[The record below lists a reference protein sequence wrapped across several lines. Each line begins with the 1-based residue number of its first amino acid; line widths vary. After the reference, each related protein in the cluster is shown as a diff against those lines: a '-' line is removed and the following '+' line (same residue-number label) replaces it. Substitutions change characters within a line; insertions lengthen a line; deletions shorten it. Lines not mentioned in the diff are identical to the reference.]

1 MEMIIFDSN
10 FQDIGP
16 TDCEYDIEVGTYQ
29 GASNDFQLL
38 TMDPLVIAARGCYI
52 EGTEY
57 GGLIEEI
64 GQETETPM
72 STLSGETWRGLLKK
86 EVVRPTSGL
95 VRTVSGD
102 GNAILSGLVSNVLG
116 GIFEVPDTSSGVT
129 VESYEMA
136 AYQPILQEL
145 DGLLDEVDAKLI
157 IRAVKE
163 DGRVHI
169 KAEIQPAA
177 VVEGEF
183 NSDND
188 IPMSFDN
195 NQRGFNHCICVGG
208 ESGQTVVHLYA
219 DASGRIS
226 TTQTFTGVDE
236 RTTAYINATT
246 TNQAQL
252 KKEGQ
257 LAFKEELSYKT
268 LSIDDAQATD
278 LGDIGDIITGS
289 KDSIVVRS
297 PIERKLIANKDG
309 RQTISCNVKGGD

>member
-1 MEMIIFDSN
+1 MIIFDSN

-297 PIERKLIANKDG
+297 PIDRKLIANKDG

>member
-1 MEMIIFDSN
+1 MEMIIFDRN

-16 TDCEYDIEVGTYQ
+16 TDCEFDMEVGTNA
-29 GASNDFQLL
+29 GASNDFQLI

-57 GGLIEEI
+57 GGLLEET

-72 STLSGETWRGLLKK
+72 SALSGETWRGLLKK

-102 GNAILSGLVSNVLG
+102 GNAILRGLVSGVLG
-116 GIFEVPDTSSGVT
+116 GIFEVPETSSGVT

-145 DGLLDEVDAKLI
+145 DGLLDFAGAKLV

-163 DGRVHI
+163 DGQVHI

-183 NSDND
+183 NSDNN
-188 IPMSFDN
+188 IPMTFDDN
-195 NQRGFNHCICVGG
+195 RRGFNHCICVGG
-208 ESGQTVVHLYA
+208 ENGQTVVHLYA
-219 DASGRIS
+219 NAAGEIS
-226 TTQTFTGVDE
+226 TTQTFTGLDE
-236 RTTAYINATT
+236 RTMTYMNNTT
-246 TNQAQL
+246 TNADQL
-252 KKEGQ
+252 RKEGRK
-257 LAFKEELSYKT
+257 AFREELSYKT
-268 LSIDDAQATD
+268 LSIDDAQAQD

-289 KDSIVVRS
+289 KDNIVVRS

>member
-64 GQETETPM
+64 GQETETPI

-86 EVVRPTSGL
+86 EVVRPSSGL
-95 VRTVSGD
+95 VRVVSGD
-102 GNAILSGLVSNVLG
+102 ANAILSELVSNVLG
-116 GIFEVPDTSSGVT
+116 GIFEVPNTSSGVT

-208 ESGQTVVHLYA
+208 ASGQTVVHLYA

-236 RTTAYINATT
+236 RTTAYINTST

-257 LAFKEELSYKT
+257 LALKEELSYKT

>member
-297 PIERKLIANKDG
+297 PIDRKLIANKDG

>member
-72 STLSGETWRGLLKK
+72 STLSGETWRGLLKR
-86 EVVRPTSGL
+86 EVVRPSSGL
-95 VRTVSGD
+95 VRVVSGD
-102 GNAILSGLVSNVLG
+102 ANAILSGLVSNVLG

-129 VESYEMA
+129 VDSYEMA

>member
-1 MEMIIFDSN
+1 MIIFDSN

-16 TDCEYDIEVGTYQ
+16 TDCEFDIEVGTYQ

-64 GQETETPM
+64 GQETESPM

-102 GNAILSGLVSNVLG
+102 GNAILRGLVSNVLG
-116 GIFEVPDTSSGVT
+116 GIFEVPETTSGVT
-129 VESYEMA
+129 VESYDMA

-145 DGLLDEVDAKLI
+145 DGLLSFAGAKLVLT
-157 IRAVKE
+157 AVKE
-163 DGRVHI
+163 DGRVRI
-169 KAEIQPAA
+169 ISELKPAA

-183 NSDND
+183 NSDNN
-188 IPMSFDN
+188 IPMTFNDN
-195 NQRGFNHCICVGG
+195 RRGFNHCICVGG
-208 ESGQTVVHLYA
+208 NSGQTVVHLYA

-226 TTQTFTGVDE
+226 TTQTFTGIAE
-236 RTTAYINATT
+236 RTTVYINNTT
-246 TNQAQL
+246 TSADQL
-252 KKEGQ
+252 RKEGTK
-257 LAFKEELSYKT
+257 AFQEELSYKT
-268 LSIDDAQATD
+268 LSIDDAQAQD

-289 KDSIVVRS
+289 KDSLIVRS
-297 PIERKLIANKDG
+297 PIERKLITNKDG

>member
-1 MEMIIFDSN
+1 MIIFDSS

-72 STLSGETWRGLLKK
+72 STLSGETWRGLLKR
-86 EVVRPTSGL
+86 EVVRPSSGL
-95 VRTVSGD
+95 VRVVSGD
-102 GNAILSGLVSNVLG
+102 ANAILSGLVSNVLG

-129 VESYEMA
+129 VDSYEMA

-297 PIERKLIANKDG
+297 PIDRKLIANKDG

>member
-86 EVVRPTSGL
+86 EVVRPSSGL
-95 VRTVSGD
+95 VRVVSGD
-102 GNAILSGLVSNVLG
+102 ANAILSELVSNVLG

-169 KAEIQPAA
+169 KAEIKPAA

-208 ESGQTVVHLYA
+208 ASGQTVVHLYA

-236 RTTAYINATT
+236 RTTAYINTST

-257 LAFKEELSYKT
+257 LALKEELSYKT